1 MSQSTLL
8 VSLTA
13 VISFV
18 MTLFIVVRTKGP
30 LSSSALLLI
39 VPAPIF
45 VSIVCQLRGI
55 VASTNVIAATG
66 NNPALAEWAGAIA
79 ASLSELAFAMLS
91 TVPSYLL
98 AIACLFIQS
107 IQSDSSLETSN
118 EHEQCLSAS

>member
-1 MSQSTLL
+1 MSQSTVL

-18 MTLFIVVRTKGP
+18 MTLSIVVRTKGP

-45 VSIVCQLRGI
+45 VSILCLLRGI
-55 VASTNVIAATG
+55 VASASVIAATG
-66 NNPALAEWAGAIA
+66 SNPALAEWAGVIA
-79 ASLSELAFAMLS
+79 ASFSELAFAMMS

-98 AIACLFIQS
+98 ALACLFVQS
-107 IQSDSSLETSN
+107 IQAGSSLETSS
-118 EHEQCLSAS
+118 EPERCLSAS